1 MKWRL
6 RVRARIWHSKSKNS
20 QGKTSQNGFC
30 WGLIK
35 VWEQKDLGKR
45 HSSYYGSNGPCYFN
59 FILFHEPAASS
70 GKHKEVS
77 TASGTGLFRGGS
89 VVLGW
94 THWDGPNWSTAN
106 QERSDMQVCSEKM
119 LISIYVHVSQGTILN
134 RNQSAGFS
142 TVPLAPLPLLCTHS
156 SCLTKGPWGHT
167 QFSSPAPGNEL
178 RAWLISPCSSG
189 SQVPSIP
196 ILHGDRDLL
205 PP

>member
-1 MKWRL
+1 MAPVTSISSCSMNLQLLQANIKKSAL
-6 RVRARIWHSKSKNS
+6 LLARVCS
-20 QGKTSQNGFC
+20 GVG
-30 WGLIK
+30 
-35 VWEQKDLGKR
+35 VW
-45 HSSYYGSNGPCYFN
+45 
-59 FILFHEPAASS
+59 
-70 GKHKEVS
+70 
-77 TASGTGLFRGGS
+77 T
-89 VVLGW
+89 LGW